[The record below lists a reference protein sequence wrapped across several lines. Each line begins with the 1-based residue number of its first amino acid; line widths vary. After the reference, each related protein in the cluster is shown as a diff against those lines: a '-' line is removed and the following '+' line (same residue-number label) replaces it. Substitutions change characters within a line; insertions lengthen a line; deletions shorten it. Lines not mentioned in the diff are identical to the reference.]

1 MRKKRRGGDNQK
13 YQTLFEDSADQRP
26 VIGLI
31 IGLTAS
37 SLVAVGML
45 ISLTSALPERNVI
58 ERPIQVA
65 DDGYASSDAC
75 QACHPREYA
84 AWRQSYHRTMTQVA
98 TRESVIADFGNV
110 EVREVPGRPM
120 SLERRGNQFW
130 ATLDDPDWD
139 GDAGTKPRIERQV
152 VLTTGSHHQQIYW
165 YATGRG
171 RLLGQLPAEY
181 LVEERRWVPRS
192 AVLMHPPTPPF
203 SETGSWNSTCIACH
217 ATLGKPRLLTPPG
230 TAPNR
235 TRVGETQ
242 AAEFGISCES
252 CHGPS
257 AEHARLNR
265 NPWRRYSLHLTR
277 AQDETTA
284 LPDQFTPQRSSQV
297 CGQCHS
303 VWEFINQAGER
314 QANAVGLP
322 YRPGDEL
329 TATRLVVQPTRAA
342 DSSAMTELIASDPQ
356 FIKDSFWSDGMI
368 RVSGREYNGLIES
381 PCFKNARDDGHKL
394 SCSSCHEMH
403 KAEDDVRS
411 TSEWANAQLAPG
423 MDGNAAC
430 LQCHKSYGTDV
441 AKHSKHSPSSAG
453 SSCYNCHMPYT
464 TYGLMKT
471 LRSHQ
476 ISSPSVAVSLTT
488 GRPNACNLC
497 HLDKTLKWASD
508 ALQKLYGIPAPAL
521 AEDDT
526 EIAASLL
533 LLLRGDAGQ
542 RAVVAQSMGW
552 PPAQK
557 ASGSEWMAPY
567 LAQLLD
573 DPYEALRFIVYRS
586 LRLTPGFDDFV
597 YDFTASH
604 SLRVVAANRA
614 MDNWRMT
621 RDRLGRLANPELLLD
636 ASGNVRLDV
645 VNRLVQGRNNRPV
658 FLRE

>member
-1 MRKKRRGGDNQK
+1 
-13 YQTLFEDSADQRP
+13 
-26 VIGLI
+26 
-31 IGLTAS
+31 
-37 SLVAVGML
+37 
-45 ISLTSALPERNVI
+45 
-58 ERPIQVA
+58 
-65 DDGYASSDAC
+65 
-75 QACHPREYA
+75 
-84 AWRQSYHRTMTQVA
+84 MTQVA
-98 TRESVIADFGNV
+98 TRDSVIADFGNV

-120 SLERRGNQFW
+120 SLERRGHQFW

-139 GDAGTKPRIERQV
+139 GNGGTRPRIARQV

-165 YATGRG
+165 YATGLG

-217 ATLGKPRLLTPPG
+217 TTVGKPRLLTPPG
-230 TAPNR
+230 TPPNR

-257 AEHARLNR
+257 AEHVRLNR

-277 AQDETTA
+277 APDHSAA
-284 LPDQFTPQRSSQV
+284 LPDQFAPQRSSQV

-303 VWEFINQAGER
+303 VWEFFNQASER
-314 QANAVGLP
+314 QANAAGLP

-342 DSSAMTELIASDPQ
+342 DSLAMTELIAGDPQ

-381 PCFKNARDDGHKL
+381 PCFKDARDDGHKL
-394 SCSSCHEMH
+394 SCFSCHEMH
-403 KAEDDVRS
+403 KSEDDVRS

-423 MDGNAAC
+423 MDSNAAC
-430 LQCHKSYGTDV
+430 LQCHKSYGTEIT
-441 AKHSKHSPSSAG
+441 KHSKHLPSSAG
-453 SSCYNCHMPYT
+453 NSCYNCHMPYT

-476 ISSPSVAVSLTT
+476 ISSPSVAVSLST
-488 GRPNACNLC
+488 GRPNGCNLC
-497 HLDKTLKWASD
+497 HLDKTLKWTAD
-508 ALQKLYGIPAPAL
+508 ALQRLYGIPTPAL
-521 AEDDT
+521 AEDDK

-533 LLLRGDAGQ
+533 WLFRGDAGQ
-542 RAVVAQSMGW
+542 RAIVVQSMGW
-552 PPAQK
+552 SPAQK
-557 ASGSEWMAPY
+557 ASGAEWMAPY

-586 LRLTPGFDDFV
+586 LRSTPGFDGFA
-597 YDFTASH
+597 YDFTAPH
-604 SLRVVAANRA
+604 SVRVVAADRA
-614 MDNWRMT
+614 MDDWRTT

-636 ASGNVRLDV
+636 TSGNLRLDV
-645 VNRLVQGRNNRPV
+645 VKRLVQGRDNRPV

>member
-1 MRKKRRGGDNQK
+1 
-13 YQTLFEDSADQRP
+13 
-26 VIGLI
+26 
-31 IGLTAS
+31 
-37 SLVAVGML
+37 
-45 ISLTSALPERNVI
+45 
-58 ERPIQVA
+58 
-65 DDGYASSDAC
+65 
-75 QACHPREYA
+75 
-84 AWRQSYHRTMTQVA
+84 
-98 TRESVIADFGNV
+98 
-110 EVREVPGRPM
+110 
-120 SLERRGNQFW
+120 
-130 ATLDDPDWD
+130 
-139 GDAGTKPRIERQV
+139 
-152 VLTTGSHHQQIYW
+152 
-165 YATGRG
+165 
-171 RLLGQLPAEY
+171 
-181 LVEERRWVPRS
+181 
-192 AVLMHPPTPPF
+192 
-203 SETGSWNSTCIACH
+203 
-217 ATLGKPRLLTPPG
+217 
-230 TAPNR
+230 
-235 TRVGETQ
+235 
-242 AAEFGISCES
+242 
-252 CHGPS
+252 
-257 AEHARLNR
+257 
-265 NPWRRYSLHLTR
+265 
-277 AQDETTA
+277 
-284 LPDQFTPQRSSQV
+284 
-297 CGQCHS
+297 
-303 VWEFINQAGER
+303 
-314 QANAVGLP
+314 
-322 YRPGDEL
+322 
-329 TATRLVVQPTRAA
+329 
-342 DSSAMTELIASDPQ
+342 MTELIASDPQ

>member
-1 MRKKRRGGDNQK
+1 MRKKRPGRDSQDHQK
-13 YQTLFEDSADQRP
+13 LSKDSADQRP
-26 VIGLI
+26 AIALVVS
-31 IGLTAS
+31 LTAS
-37 SLVAVGML
+37 SLVAMGML
-45 ISLTSALPERNVI
+45 ASLTSAVPERNVSG
-58 ERPIQVA
+58 RPIQVA

-75 QACHPREYA
+75 QACHPGEYA

-110 EVREVPGRPM
+110 EVREVSGRPM
-120 SLERRGNQFW
+120 SLERRGSQFW

-139 GDAGTKPRIERQV
+139 GNGGTKPRIERQV

-181 LVEERRWVPRS
+181 LVDERRWVPRS

-217 ATLGKPRLLTPPG
+217 ATQGKPRLLTPPG
-230 TAPNR
+230 TTPNR

-242 AAEFGISCES
+242 AAEFGISCEA

-257 AEHARLNR
+257 AEHVRLNR

-277 AQDETTA
+277 ARDRTTA

-303 VWEFINQAGER
+303 VWEFFNQADER
-314 QANAVGLP
+314 QANSAGLP

-342 DSSAMTELIASDPQ
+342 DSLAMTELIASDPQ

-381 PCFKNARDDGHKL
+381 ACFKDARDDGHRL
-394 SCSSCHEMH
+394 SCFSCHEMH
-403 KAEDDVRS
+403 KAEDDGRS

-423 MDGNAAC
+423 MDSNAAC
-430 LQCHKSYGTDV
+430 LQCHKSYGTDI
-441 AKHSKHSPSSAG
+441 AKHSRHPPSSAG

-476 ISSPSVAVSLTT
+476 ISSPSVAVSLST

-508 ALQKLYGIPAPAL
+508 ALQKLYGIPAPVL
-521 AEDDT
+521 TEDDK

-533 LLLRGDAGQ
+533 LLLGGDAGQ

-597 YDFTASH
+597 YDFTATH
-604 SLRVVAANRA
+604 PQRVVGANRA

-636 ASGNVRLDV
+636 ASGSVRLDV